1 MCLPNGVRYFCSGI
15 LLRQMKWGNMSARMA
30 FAKCQQILL
39 KANRALPF
47 CGSARDDEV
56 YALRRRSVLANSTI
70 AQFHIVCVAVVVT
83 VPKFSS
89 RMLTSFFA
97 AS

>member
-1 MCLPNGVRYFCSGI
+1 
-15 LLRQMKWGNMSARMA
+15 MSARMA

-70 AQFHIVCVAVVVT
+70 ALFHIACVVVDGDG
-83 VPKFSS
+83 
-89 RMLTSFFA
+89 A
-97 AS
+97 